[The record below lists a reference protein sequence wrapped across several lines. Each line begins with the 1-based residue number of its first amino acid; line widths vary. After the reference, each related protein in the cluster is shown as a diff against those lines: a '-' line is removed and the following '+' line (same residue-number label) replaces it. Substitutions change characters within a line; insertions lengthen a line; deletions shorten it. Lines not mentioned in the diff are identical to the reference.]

1 MITGKPSWHQIIVFA
16 ISTVCHQ
23 RHYNLVPYMDHCEWS
38 FSRHGV
44 RAANWLS
51 TRDYWEQWLE
61 RYQELGNKVRDSMSN
76 DFESCFLNITA
87 LEIRFFKKSIFV
99 SIMVG
104 VGSKNWECRS
114 WPRSNIATSLMIALM
129 FLSLKSSAAS
139 ASSKNPRPYPIHFK
153 FRQIIEAQSSKI
165 IVKG

>member
-1 MITGKPSWHQIIVFA
+1 
-16 ISTVCHQ
+16 
-23 RHYNLVPYMDHCEWS
+23 MDHCEWS

-51 TRDYWEQWLE
+51 TRDYWEQWLG

-104 VGSKNWECRS
+104 VGSKN
-114 WPRSNIATSLMIALM
+114 
-129 FLSLKSSAAS
+129 
-139 ASSKNPRPYPIHFK
+139 
-153 FRQIIEAQSSKI
+153 
-165 IVKG
+165 